1 MTDWTNTIK
10 TARAATGLSQ
20 KRMADALGIP
30 CRTIEDWEAG
40 KSSPPEYV
48 KRYVLEDLTNFDA
61 EKNLLDDV
69 QNADFAL
76 LLKQARKAGGLTQKA
91 AAEKT
96 GIPQRSIINWETG
109 KQSPPVYVQRHLLK
123 ELEIY
128 KKEK

>member
-1 MTDWTNTIK
+1 MPNDLK
-10 TARAATGLSQ
+10 QARHAAGLSQ
-20 KRMADALGIP
+20 RKMAEALGIP

-40 KSSPPEYV
+40 KSTPPDYV

-61 EKNLLDDV
+61 EKNLIDDVLDD
-69 QNADFAL
+69 DFAL
-76 LLKQARKAGGLTQKA
+76 QLKQARKAGGLTQRA

-123 ELEIY
+123 ELEVY

>member
-1 MTDWTNTIK
+1 MPNDLK
-10 TARAATGLSQ
+10 QARHAAGLSQ
-20 KRMADALGIP
+20 RKMAEALGIP

-40 KSSPPEYV
+40 KSTPPDYV

-61 EKNLLDDV
+61 EKNLVDDVLDD
-69 QNADFAL
+69 DFAL
-76 LLKQARKAGGLTQKA
+76 QLKQARKAGGLTQRA

-123 ELEIY
+123 ELEVY

>member
-1 MTDWTNTIK
+1 MPNDLK
-10 TARAATGLSQ
+10 RARHAAGLSQ
-20 KRMADALGIP
+20 RKMAEALGIP

-40 KSSPPEYV
+40 KSTPPDYV

-61 EKNLLDDV
+61 EKNLIDDVLDD
-69 QNADFAL
+69 DFAL
-76 LLKQARKAGGLTQKA
+76 RLKQARKAGGLTQRA

-123 ELEIY
+123 ELEVY